1 MPSDTQVL
9 LVLNVE
15 VIRMRPL
22 QCNRRLRGRWRR
34 KQEVGWKG
42 KKNSS
47 RNGME
52 ARDWKANSSKCSGA
66 VTAKME
72 IRVCV
77 NVSVCEC
84 ER

>member
-1 MPSDTQVL
+1 MEAKTRSG
-9 LVLNVE
+9 E
-15 VIRMRPL
+15 ER
-22 QCNRRLRGRWRR
+22 
-34 KQEVGWKG
+34 

-47 RNGME
+47 RSGME

-72 IRVCV
+72 ICVCV